1 MLTDADA
8 RRYAHRHTLQQ
19 SAGAEIVK
27 KMFIEIHSYYRRFDL
42 DKNLR

>member
-1 MLTDADA
+1 MLTYADA
-8 RRYAHRHTLQQ
+8 RRYAHRQQ